1 MRTARIFW
9 AMAVALCACSASAQ
23 SNPIG
28 TAVADAIKN
37 TLVGRGLA
45 ATDVRVVGTV
55 GQVSQRL
62 LSVAAANSAG
72 GFTWLSAMGRLLP
85 YAGVAL
91 AVGGGLVWL
100 FNSTG
105 DQVTVV
111 GENGAVLGSFALG
124 QTVYRCGPGAV
135 IASSAVG
142 CISEA
147 TYRFV
152 GWSHVRNVSYPTIS
166 GTPVAYSNQFTLGSS
181 STWND
186 NNGQWGYSIATEAAP
201 VGCAGGQ
208 VGVFS
213 SGAWGCSGRAAPA
226 DHVSDPVSFV
236 PLSTAYANATTDQ
249 QQSAL
254 SPELLAEMANRLWK
268 DAASQP
274 EYAGEPWAVGSPVTP
289 GLVPI
294 PLGPLV
300 SDLASPVPLGNPL
313 PTSTTETP
321 STPVDLGPNP
331 GTAETQLP
339 EAEDFYA
346 PIVALAGGIQSW
358 VVPAHS
364 AACPVWHAEPSIA
377 GHVFVIDTTETCA
390 LFEQHRSLV
399 FSMSLAAWA
408 VVAFFIVLDA

>member
-1 MRTARIFW
+1 MNAWHIFC
-9 AMAVALCACSASAQ
+9 AVVALLCAPCVWAQ

-62 LSVAAANSAG
+62 LSIAAANSAG

-105 DQVTVV
+105 DQVTVI
-111 GENGAVLGSFALG
+111 GANGAVLGSFTLG
-124 QTVYRCGPGAV
+124 QPVYRCGPGAV

-152 GWSHVRNVSYPTIS
+152 GWSHIRNVSYPTIS

-181 STWND
+181 NTWND
-186 NNGQWGYSIATEAAP
+186 NNGQWGYLITTEAAV

-213 SGAWGCSGRAAPA
+213 SGAWGCSGRAAPV
-226 DHVSDPVSFV
+226 DHVADPVSYV
-236 PLSTAYANATTDQ
+236 PLSTAYANATTGQ

-254 SPELLAEMANRLWK
+254 SPELLAEIANRLWK

-274 EYAGEPWAVGSPVTP
+274 GYAGEPWAAGSPVTP
-289 GLVPI
+289 GLVPTAT
-294 PLGPLV
+294 GPLV
-300 SDLASPVPLGNPL
+300 SDLALPVPLGNPL
-313 PTSTTETP
+313 PAGTPATP

-331 GTAETQLP
+331 GTPETQLP

-346 PIVALAGGIQSW
+346 PIFALAVGIQSW

-377 GHVFVIDTTETCA
+377 GHVFVIDTTDTCA

-408 VVAFFIVLDA
+408 VVAFFVVLDT